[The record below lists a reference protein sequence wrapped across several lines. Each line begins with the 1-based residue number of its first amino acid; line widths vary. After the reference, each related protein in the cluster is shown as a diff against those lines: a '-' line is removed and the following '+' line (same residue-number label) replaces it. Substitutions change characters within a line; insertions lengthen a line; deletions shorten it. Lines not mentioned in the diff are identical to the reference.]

1 MCVRER
7 DREATRER
15 EMWTMKTSVNAFTY
29 HSQGICDRA
38 THGPKQEEAKGQFGQ
53 RQPCCFYNS

>member
-53 RQPCCFYNS
+53 RQP